1 MNTRLFIWLTTVFG
15 TSSILGAQPT
25 GPSNIYDKDARNQI
39 LQAQKQNTDVAT
51 QQRIDTRAKGREI
64 QAKADVV
71 VNVTNEI
78 QDLIRKAP
86 LSIQQQN
93 ATTVVAVLNQVVQ
106 GAGVLFRAYG
116 RRKEALQTIMG
127 TNEQILEAAIKSYEK
142 IQAQSVI
149 LEKLIGPT
157 TIQSAMK
164 KAQNLTGNKSQIISG
179 LLNPANYLNTF
190 VAFTDSLL
198 ITDNKADRWEKIKLA
213 SKSLSEEQSRF
224 DDYIALLELK
234 VLENM
239 MMEYH
244 RIENFNT
251 VKNPNKN
258 QENPQG
264 YINILKTSFATL
276 GEAIRIT
283 DQKILALKADPPKGN
298 VLNKF
303 KKVVG
308 KDSQTLNNQ
317 TLSALT
323 AEREK
328 YVKQKQDLEDKI
340 AYYQDQS
347 TTLDPKKIAEGK
359 ANTLAQIKSI
369 QMARVSKAN
378 LNDLVQQVVQLTNQ
392 VTQLQNDLKTLK
404 KTP

>member
-1 MNTRLFIWLTTVFG
+1 
-15 TSSILGAQPT
+15 
-25 GPSNIYDKDARNQI
+25 
-39 LQAQKQNTDVAT
+39 
-51 QQRIDTRAKGREI
+51 
-64 QAKADVV
+64 
-71 VNVTNEI
+71 
-78 QDLIRKAP
+78 
-86 LSIQQQN
+86 
-93 ATTVVAVLNQVVQ
+93 
-106 GAGVLFRAYG
+106 
-116 RRKEALQTIMG
+116 
-127 TNEQILEAAIKSYEK
+127 
-142 IQAQSVI
+142 
-149 LEKLIGPT
+149 
-157 TIQSAMK
+157 
-164 KAQNLTGNKSQIISG
+164 
-179 LLNPANYLNTF
+179 
-190 VAFTDSLL
+190 
-198 ITDNKADRWEKIKLA
+198 
-213 SKSLSEEQSRF
+213 
-224 DDYIALLELK
+224 
-234 VLENM
+234 
-239 MMEYH
+239 
-244 RIENFNT
+244 
-251 VKNPNKN
+251 
-258 QENPQG
+258 
-264 YINILKTSFATL
+264 LKTSFATL

>member
-1 MNTRLFIWLTTVFG
+1 MNTRLFILLISFLG
-15 TSSILGAQPT
+15 TSSVYGNQGT
-25 GPSNIYDKDARNQI
+25 TPSNIYDKDARSRM
-39 LQAQKQNTDVAT
+39 LQTQKQNTDVAT

-71 VNVTNEI
+71 VNATSEI

-93 ATTVVAVLNQVVQ
+93 ATTVIAVLNQVVQ

-116 RRKEALQTIMG
+116 RRKEALQAIMG
-127 TNEQILEAAIKSYEK
+127 TNEQILEAAIKTYEK
-142 IQAQSVI
+142 IQAQSII

-164 KAQNLTGNKSQIISG
+164 KAQVITGNKNQIISG
-179 LLNPANYLNTF
+179 LLSPTNYLNTF
-190 VAFTDSLL
+190 AAFTDSLL
-198 ITDNKADRWEKIKLA
+198 ITDNKAERWEKIKAA

-224 DDYIALLELK
+224 DDYMALLQLK

-264 YINILKTSFATL
+264 YIIILKNSLKTL
-276 GEAIRIT
+276 GEATRIT
-283 DQKILALKADPPKGN
+283 DQKIQTLKAESPKVN

-308 KDSQTLNNQ
+308 KDSETLNNK
-317 TLSALT
+317 TLNALI

-328 YVKQKQDLEDKI
+328 YVKEKQDVEDKI
-340 AYYQDQS
+340 AYYENQS
-347 TTLDPKKIAEGK
+347 KTLDPKQIAEGK

-369 QMARVSKAN
+369 QMTRVSKTN
-378 LNDLVQQVVQLTNQ
+378 VNDLAQQIVQLTAQ
-392 VTQLQNDLKTLK
+392 VTQLQNEINSLKR
-404 KTP
+404 TP